1 MDGNVAASAFPAGL
15 KAQAAVFN
23 RRLIVNSSVALQ
35 AELPAFA
42 TNKEHVIRASVRVM
56 ACDASL
62 HLHGRM
68 LVHVRSRLIHMTC
81 NAGFELWAI
90 EVGAILRSVRIV
102 AVCALHQTFGH
113 AMMYRQRE
121 LSLNCSMTGETKLRL
136 GLLQEAV
143 AQPSSLVRNSWKLKE
158 GCLSAGEI
166 SLALILVLRDKV
178 SGMTVVA

>member
-1 MDGNVAASAFPAGL
+1 MAASAFPAGL

-23 RRLIVNSSVALQ
+23 RRLVVNSSVALQ

-90 EVGAILRSVRIV
+90 EVGTVLRTVRIV
-102 AVCALHQTFGH
+102 AVRAFHQAFGNPV
-113 AMMYRQRE
+113 MRRQRE
-121 LSLNCSMTGETKLRL
+121 LSPDGRMARVTQLRL
-136 GLLQEAV
+136 RLAKQALC
-143 AQPSSLVRNSWKLKE
+143 QPSGLFGNPR
-158 GCLSAGEI
+158 
-166 SLALILVLRDKV
+166 
-178 SGMTVVA
+178 